1 MKDTLL
7 LKEYERVKN
16 MNKDL
21 LTVMG
26 KIYIQSITSLTKKSE
41 ELKMAIFVLK
51 HLLIKIR
58 PIKTAHRTNLL
69 MVK

>member
-26 KIYIQSITSLTKKSE
+26 KIYI
-41 ELKMAIFVLK
+41 
-51 HLLIKIR
+51 
-58 PIKTAHRTNLL
+58 
-69 MVK
+69 

>member
-1 MKDTLL
+1 MFLQLKNSLSMKDTLL

-26 KIYIQSITSLTKKSE
+26 KIYI
-41 ELKMAIFVLK
+41 
-51 HLLIKIR
+51 
-58 PIKTAHRTNLL
+58 
-69 MVK
+69 